1 MRRGLDAL
9 SLRPRHSRG
18 SSNTAL
24 KAMKMMT
31 PMIAAKNT
39 AGKETVD
46 SIMSATWSLPPPRTM
61 Q

>member
-1 MRRGLDAL
+1 
-9 SLRPRHSRG
+9 LRPRHSRG

-46 SIMSATWSLPPPRTM
+46 SIMSAPWSLPPPRTM

>member
-1 MRRGLDAL
+1 
-9 SLRPRHSRG
+9 
-18 SSNTAL
+18 
-24 KAMKMMT
+24 MKMMT

-46 SIMSATWSLPPPRTM
+46 SIMLPTWSRGRSRTT